1 MMKLELS
8 DGTWE
13 LKRKTSKANERERER
28 KVGAIPHSFAFAVR
42 ACPAVAF
49 ICIALCI

>member
-13 LKRKTSKANERERER
+13 LKRKTSKANERER
-28 KVGAIPHSFAFAVR
+28 KVGAIPHSSAFAVR